1 MKARGVRWEGQA
13 ERPPFPLP
21 IFHRQLTIT
30 IFIGIASGGLSGGD
44 SRVVASLLSTL
55 YFFFTETAPFLWLRQ
70 IFSQLKCTP
79 KMGLK
84 IHWQLVKTLRH
95 WLNMGVIFS
104 R

>member
-55 YFFFTETAPFLWLRQ
+55 YFFFL
-70 IFSQLKCTP
+70 LKRP
-79 KMGLK
+79 HFYG
-84 IHWQLVKTLRH
+84 
-95 WLNMGVIFS
+95 
-104 R
+104 